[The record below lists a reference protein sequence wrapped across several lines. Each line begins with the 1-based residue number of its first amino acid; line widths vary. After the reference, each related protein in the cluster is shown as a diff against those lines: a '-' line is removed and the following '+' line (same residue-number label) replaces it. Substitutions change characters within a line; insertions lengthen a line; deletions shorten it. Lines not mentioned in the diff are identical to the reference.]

1 MGQGHR
7 VKKSERFLWNKCSKW
22 LLLGC
27 DQCLEFKKKEK
38 KEKERKKR
46 ERRERE
52 REKEREKEDKNVSG
66 IEENNEQL
74 YGVRMRDNVG
84 SNWP

>member
-1 MGQGHR
+1 MTSALNSR
-7 VKKSERFLWNKCSKW
+7 KRK
-22 LLLGC
+22 
-27 DQCLEFKKKEK
+27 
-38 KEKERKKR
+38 RKKR
-46 ERRERE
+46 KERRERGRERE